1 VAVCLLATAGGC
13 FPVSRSSVA
22 SEGGEV
28 RGAELDASPDP
39 VRVDA
44 LAKEFLRL
52 GPDVSPDEAR
62 QVAYRAVHYSE
73 QLADWFGM
81 VRPVEVHNVLV
92 NLGLKRGGRCY
103 EYAEFM
109 LASLRELP
117 LTTLELKRGIAW
129 KDDTWNEHNCVV
141 VTAVGQPFES
151 GVVLDAWRNAG
162 HLRFAPVS
170 SDHYPW
176 KLKPP
181 PPKEMIAS
189 SPRGEPRHSA
199 TAPAGAAHA
208 RNAAPT
214 GVGSQV
220 EQ

>member
-1 VAVCLLATAGGC
+1 
-13 FPVSRSSVA
+13 
-22 SEGGEV
+22 V

-44 LAKEFLRL
+44 LAEELRRL
-52 GPDVSPDEAR
+52 GPHVSPDEAR

-81 VRPVEVHNVLV
+81 IRPVEIHNVLV
-92 NLGLKRGGRCY
+92 NLGLKRGGRCF

-117 LTTLELKRGIAW
+117 LKTLELKRGIAW

-170 SDHYPW
+170 IDHYPW

-181 PPKEMIAS
+181 PPKEMIVS
-189 SPRGEPRHSA
+189 SPRRSVREEEPARVSHAEDS
-199 TAPAGAAHA
+199 TAS
-208 RNAAPT
+208 REN
-214 GVGSQV
+214 
-220 EQ
+220 

>member
-1 VAVCLLATAGGC
+1 M
-13 FPVSRSSVA
+13 
-22 SEGGEV
+22 
-28 RGAELDASPDP
+28 RGAELDASPYP
-39 VRVDA
+39 IRVDA
-44 LAKEFLRL
+44 LAEELLRL

-109 LASLRELP
+109 LAELRELP

-129 KDDTWNEHNCVV
+129 KDDTWNEHNCVI
-141 VTAVGQPFES
+141 VTAVGQPFER

-170 SDHYPW
+170 MDHYPW

-181 PPKEMIAS
+181 PPKEMIALRS
-189 SPRGEPRHSA
+189 RPTVGGDE
-199 TAPAGAAHA
+199 TARVVHA
-208 RNAAPT
+208 
-214 GVGSQV
+214 SQSTPSR
-220 EQ
+220 EN